1 MGNHHA
7 HNRVTF
13 ASLLITLGIVFG
25 DIGTSPLYV
34 MSAIV
39 GKREITEQLVFGAL
53 SCVFWTLTLMTT
65 FKYVFIMLRAD
76 NHGEGGIL
84 SLYALVRRHYAAFVI
99 AAMLGASALLADGM
113 ITPPISISSAIE
125 GLAIDSPEAAATVA
139 HTVTGHA
146 SSVDKVVLLFGFH
159 IPVVYLVIA
168 ILIFLFLFQRFGTSA
183 VGKAFGPIM
192 LLWFIALAAVGLP
205 WILQHP
211 KILMAFSPHHAVNL
225 LANYPHGFW
234 LLGSVFLCTTGA
246 EALYSDLGH
255 CGKRNIEYAWVF
267 VKICLVINYFGQG
280 AWLLAQADMGNKFL
294 GDITPFYGVVPPSLK
309 VAMVALATVAA
320 IVASQAL
327 ISAAYTLISEAM
339 SLNLWP
345 RVRVQYPSDAKGQL
359 YIPSVNWLL
368 LAGCIGVVLYFKK
381 STAME
386 AAYGL
391 AITLTMMA
399 TTTLLVCW
407 LLTKHVKYRFIV
419 LIGLVYGII
428 EVSFL
433 IANIE
438 KFPEG
443 GWITLLISSV
453 LFGIMFMWFR
463 ARKIKNRYR
472 EFEPIKPYLQ
482 RFQDL
487 SADETVP
494 KYCTHLVYLTS
505 ANLTSQV
512 ETKIVYSIFNKRPKR
527 ADVYWFLHVHYLDDP
542 NTQEY
547 DVEILVPEKVIRVE
561 FRLGFRVQ
569 PRINLFLRAVM
580 PELVKQHLI
589 NPTSRYPSL
598 AKHNIRGDFRFVV
611 IDRILNTADADLPTS
626 EEIILTGYDM
636 LKKLSLSDE
645 KAFGLDTSSVVIET
659 VPLVVEHIKTPHL
672 KTHKI
677 ETINWDKL
685 TNIE

>member
-1 MGNHHA
+1 MGNHNA
-7 HNRVTF
+7 QSRVTF

-34 MSAIV
+34 MNAIV

-65 FKYVFIMLRAD
+65 IKYVIIMLRAD

-84 SLYALVRRHYAAFVI
+84 SLYALVRRHYSAFVI

-125 GLAIDSPEAAATVA
+125 GLAINPPETVA
-139 HTVTGHA
+139 AIVDTEHA
-146 SSVDKVVLLFGFH
+146 SSVDKVVLLFGIH
-159 IPVVYLVIA
+159 IPVISLVIA
-168 ILIFLFLFQRFGTSA
+168 ILICLFIFQRFGTST
-183 VGKAFGPIM
+183 VGRAFGPIM

-205 WILQHP
+205 WILHHP
-211 KILMAFSPHHAVNL
+211 KILMALSPHHAVDL
-225 LANYPHGFW
+225 LVNYPHGFW

-267 VKICLVINYFGQG
+267 VKICLLLNYFGQG
-280 AWLLAQADMGNKFL
+280 AWLLAQADMGNKLL

-345 RVRVQYPSDAKGQL
+345 RVRVLYPSDAKGQL

-368 LAGCIGVVLYFKK
+368 LAGCVGVVLYFKK

-399 TTTLLVCW
+399 TTTLLACW

-419 LIGLVYGII
+419 LICLMYGII

-443 GWITLLISSV
+443 GWITLLISTI

-472 EFEPIKPYLQ
+472 EFEPIQPYLQ

-505 ANLTSQV
+505 ADLTNQI

-547 DVEILVPEKVIRVE
+547 DIEILVPEKVIRVE

-580 PELVKQHLI
+580 PELVEKHLI
-589 NPTSRYPSL
+589 NPNSRYPSL
-598 AKHNIRGDFRFVV
+598 AKHHIIGDFRFVV
-611 IDRILNTADADLPTS
+611 IDRVINTADFELPTS
-626 EEIILTGYDM
+626 EEIILTGYNM
-636 LKKLSLSDE
+636 LKKLSLSDQ
-645 KAFGLDTSSVVIET
+645 KTFGLDTSTVVVET
-659 VPLVVEHIKTPHL
+659 VPLVVEHIRTPHL
-672 KTHKI
+672 KNHKI